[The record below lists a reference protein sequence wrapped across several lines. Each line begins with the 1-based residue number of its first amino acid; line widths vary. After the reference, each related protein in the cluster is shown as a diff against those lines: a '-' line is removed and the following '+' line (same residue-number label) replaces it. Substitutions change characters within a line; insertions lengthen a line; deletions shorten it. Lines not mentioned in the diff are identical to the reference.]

1 MEFKETIKAY
11 QENGDPTIILNVI
24 EALDIDFMRG
34 FGRERVMDGTQHGGV
49 RIYSDQ
55 PEHYIAYSIKA
66 MESLVFKKIS
76 EQNVIPP
83 SKEEEF
89 QRLLNIIIMDIGI
102 KLKVDYL
109 KSDYYMNY
117 YQIND
122 ELLKDVEA
130 NLDEILIRLEQMY
143 DRSQTSYF
151 MDLYTFISSKQQ
163 TMKELKQKIRD
174 NVIISTRKALEKSLK
189 YVDVNKSEQEIVKY
203 INQTFAT
210 QFADDEVARNGL
222 LRIQRK
228 NGADRRVDYIV
239 KKTFPK
245 NPRLAILGYD
255 YQEDRH
261 VLTEAEN
268 NILNGAL
275 KVIEKDIE
283 TDNLEGYSCNTFGA
297 AIIKRKYLAEN
308 LGRSYDSL
316 RKTLSRIEKKL
327 RSVTKY

>member
-34 FGRERVMDGTQHGGV
+34 FGRERVMDGTQHGGI
-49 RIYSDQ
+49 RFYSER
-55 PEHYIAYSIKA
+55 PEHYIAYRIKA

-76 EQNVIPP
+76 EQNHIPP
-83 SKEEEF
+83 VKEEEF

-102 KLKVDYL
+102 KLKADYL

-117 YQIND
+117 YQIDN
-122 ELLKDVEA
+122 ELLEDVAA
-130 NLDEILIRLEQMY
+130 NIDEISIRLEQMY
-143 DRSQTSYF
+143 DISQTRYF
-151 MDLYTFISSKQQ
+151 TDLYDFISSKQKS
-163 TMKELKQKIRD
+163 MRELKRKIRD
-174 NVIISTRKALEKSLK
+174 NVIISARKALEKSLK

-203 INQTFAT
+203 INHTFST
-210 QFADDEVARNGL
+210 QFADDEVKRNGL

-228 NGADRRVDYIV
+228 NGTDKRLGYIV
-239 KKTFPK
+239 KKAFPK
-245 NPRLAILGYD
+245 NPRLAVLGYD
-255 YQEDRH
+255 DQEDRH

-268 NILNGAL
+268 NLLNEAL
-275 KVIEKDIE
+275 KVVEKDIE
-283 TDNLEGYSCNTFGA
+283 TSNLQGYSCNTLGT
-297 AIIKRKYLAEN
+297 AIIKRKYLAEK
-308 LGRSYDSL
+308 LGRSYDSV